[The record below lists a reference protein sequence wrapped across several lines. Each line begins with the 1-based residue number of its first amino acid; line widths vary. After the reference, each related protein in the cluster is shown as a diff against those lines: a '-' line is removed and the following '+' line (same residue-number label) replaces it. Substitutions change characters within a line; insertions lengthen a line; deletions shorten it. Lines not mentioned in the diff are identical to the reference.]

1 MPNNKSPPV
10 EPRTVRDFIF
20 LIERRF
26 AEAKLYFGHGTA
38 NARDEA
44 AWLVTSV
51 LDIPFAELDAHAERV
66 LTGPERKI
74 VLDLAETRVASRKP
88 LAYLL
93 HEAWFAGLKFYVDER
108 VIVPRSLIGEFI
120 NEQFQPWID
129 AARAQQILDLCTG
142 SGCIAIAAALAF
154 PHARVDGADISP
166 DALAVARINVE
177 RHRLGARVQLVQSDL
192 FQGLAGRRY
201 DLILSNPPYVDA
213 PDMALLPAEYRHEPA
228 IALASGEQGL
238 NAIVRILGAAAA
250 HLNPDGA
257 LIAEV
262 GNSCTALQQRFLEVP
277 FVWLSNVDGDD
288 SVFLLSAA
296 DLARHAARF
305 EAASVAFRI

>member
-1 MPNNKSPPV
+1 MPNNKSSPV

-51 LDIPFAELDAHAERV
+51 LDIPFSELDTHAERV
-66 LTGPERKI
+66 LTEPERKT
-74 VLDLAETRVASRKP
+74 VLDLAETRIASRKP

-108 VIVPRSLIGEFI
+108 VIVPRSLIGDFI
-120 NEQFQPWID
+120 HDQFQPWI
-129 AARAQQILDLCTG
+129 APARVHRILDLCTG

-154 PHARVDGADISP
+154 AHARVDGADISP

-177 RHRLGARVQLVQSDL
+177 RHRLDARVQLVQSDL

-213 PDMALLPAEYRHEPA
+213 PDMAALPAEYQHEPA
-228 IALASGEQGL
+228 IALASGERGL
-238 NAIVRILGAAAA
+238 NAIVRILGGAAA

-262 GNSCTALQQRFLEVP
+262 GNSCTALQQRFPEIA
-277 FVWLSNVDGDD
+277 FVWLTSASGDE
-288 SVFLLSAA
+288 SVFLLTAA
-296 DLARHAARF
+296 QLARHAAQFRT
-305 EAASVAFRI
+305 ASHTS